1 MKNNPHV
8 NGESARQR
16 TSMNLNSELCHDE
29 NGFQGF
35 AERVPR
41 HDFVSNAEICR
52 NSRPGTVS
60 QRRTQSIP
68 ALSDFSP
75 LFSIVELFK
84 CFSTSSFRVP
94 CSNVLPSRV
103 KMKIFTLIELLI
115 VVAIIAILA
124 GMLLPAL
131 NAARDKAKAIQCSG
145 NFSSIGKAAMMYAA
159 DWHDYLPP
167 GSNGDNS
174 SDPNRKRLW
183 GTGNTGAIA
192 EYLNCVNDPILIG
205 YVDWPLRSKLACPA
219 DSKQTDHYTLGYNM
233 QLNNQVYRKEHGIH
247 KLGRW
252 KQPTRTM
259 LALDAE
265 TSEVQYNQ
273 TLIYRHNTR
282 TNVLFGDAHVI
293 TLRNGQIPHNKSGEP
308 GYRADGWRSYFWWPF
323 QIGDT
328 ALVQHD
334 SY

>member
-1 MKNNPHV
+1 MKLPDRKKEGKMSSEKRNFPLIALFMRRSCEKDV
-8 NGESARQR
+8 SFQR
-16 TSMNLNSELCHDE
+16 
-29 NGFQGF
+29 
-35 AERVPR
+35 
-41 HDFVSNAEICR
+41 
-52 NSRPGTVS
+52 S
-60 QRRTQSIP
+60 Q
-68 ALSDFSP
+68 SP
-75 LFSIVELFK
+75 LCLIFPFFFQLFK
-84 CFSTSSFRVP
+84 YSLVQLFHCFSTSSFRVP

-145 NFSSIGKAAMMYAA
+145 KFSSIGKAAMMYAA

-183 GTGNTGAIA
+183 GTGHTGAIA

>member
-1 MKNNPHV
+1 MQKTLRST
-8 NGESARQR
+8 GSI
-16 TSMNLNSELCHDE
+16 L
-29 NGFQGF
+29 
-35 AERVPR
+35 
-41 HDFVSNAEICR
+41 
-52 NSRPGTVS
+52 SRPTSRFWKAVNP
-60 QRRTQSIP
+60 RP
-68 ALSDFSP
+68 AL
-75 LFSIVELFK
+75 LFPSSFNYSLVQLFKCSLVQLFK

-103 KMKIFTLIELLI
+103 KIFTLIELLI

-174 SDPNRKRLW
+174 SDPNRKPLW

>member
-1 MKNNPHV
+1 MQKTLRPAA
-8 NGESARQR
+8 SI
-16 TSMNLNSELCHDE
+16 L
-29 NGFQGF
+29 
-35 AERVPR
+35 
-41 HDFVSNAEICR
+41 
-52 NSRPGTVS
+52 SRPASRFGKAVNP
-60 QRRTQSIP
+60 RP
-68 ALSDFSP
+68 ALLSP
-75 LFSIVELFK
+75 SSFKCSLVQLFK
-84 CFSTSSFRVP
+84 YSLVQLFKYFSTSSFRVP

-103 KMKIFTLIELLI
+103 EMKIFTLIELLI

-205 YVDWPLRSKLACPA
+205 YVDWPLRSKFACPA

-233 QLNNQVYRKEHGIH
+233 QLNNQVYRK
-247 KLGRW
+247 R
-252 KQPTRTM
+252 
-259 LALDAE
+259 
-265 TSEVQYNQ
+265 
-273 TLIYRHNTR
+273 
-282 TNVLFGDAHVI
+282 
-293 TLRNGQIPHNKSGEP
+293 
-308 GYRADGWRSYFWWPF
+308 
-323 QIGDT
+323 
-328 ALVQHD
+328 
-334 SY
+334 

>member
-1 MKNNPHV
+1 
-8 NGESARQR
+8 
-16 TSMNLNSELCHDE
+16 
-29 NGFQGF
+29 
-35 AERVPR
+35 
-41 HDFVSNAEICR
+41 
-52 NSRPGTVS
+52 
-60 QRRTQSIP
+60 
-68 ALSDFSP
+68 
-75 LFSIVELFK
+75 
-84 CFSTSSFRVP
+84 
-94 CSNVLPSRV
+94 
-103 KMKIFTLIELLI
+103 MKIFTLIELLI

-308 GYRADGWRSYFWWPF
+308 GYRADGFRSYFWWPF
-323 QIGDT
+323 QIGAT